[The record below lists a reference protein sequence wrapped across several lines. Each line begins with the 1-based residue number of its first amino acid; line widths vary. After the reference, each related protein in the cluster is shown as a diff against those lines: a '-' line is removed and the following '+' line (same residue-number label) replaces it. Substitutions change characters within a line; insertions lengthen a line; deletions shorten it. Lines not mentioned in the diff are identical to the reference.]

1 MDDELTRRRLLAL
14 GVVVPLG
21 LVACGGD
28 DEGST
33 ATGTPATVAKTPTC
47 DDGDET
53 PEQTEGPY
61 FIPGSPR
68 RRSLRADGL
77 DGRALLVT
85 GRVLSPD
92 CRPRRN
98 ALLDFWQADGAGE
111 YDNAGTGGR
120 GHQFT
125 DAQGRFRLE
134 TVVPGLYPGRTRH
147 IHVKVQARGGDVLTT
162 QLYFPREPRNSGDG
176 IFDEALLM
184 RVSGS
189 RARFDFVV

>member
-1 MDDELTRRRLLAL
+1 MVEDELTRRRLLAL
-14 GVVVPLG
+14 GVVLPLG
-21 LVACGGD
+21 LVACGDD
-28 DEGST
+28 DEAGSGTT
-33 ATGTPATVAKTPTC
+33 ATLAKTPTC

-68 RRSLRADGL
+68 RRNLRTGGL
-77 DGRALLVT
+77 EGRALLIT

-92 CRPRRN
+92 CRPRRR
-98 ALLDFWQADGAGE
+98 ALLDFWQADGEGE

-125 DAQGRFRLE
+125 DAQGRFRLA

-147 IHVKVQARGGDVLTT
+147 IHVKVQPRGGEVLTT
-162 QLYFPREPRNSGDG
+162 QLYFPREARNRGDG
-176 IFDEALLM
+176 IFDAALLM
-184 RVSGS
+184 RVSGA
-189 RARFDFVV
+189 RARYDFVV